1 MRTPEMTQ
9 AERELDGRIEYALRV
24 AGRVREQVAS
34 FERKVAE
41 QTPPSD
47 EDVARVKA
55 FVLGQPPTAEWQPI
69 LTRIDRGELTG
80 REVVDGLATGRVD
93 RTVAA
98 AFESLPMTMPENLAE
113 LAPETPPVA
122 EKPARAPA
130 NEDEFFENPLRLRR
144 R

>member
-1 MRTPEMTQ
+1 MQTPEMTQ

-34 FERKVAE
+34 FERKVAD
-41 QTPPSD
+41 QPAPTD
-47 EDVARVKA
+47 EDVARIKD
-55 FVLGQPPTAEWQPI
+55 FVLTEPTAQWQPI
-69 LTRIDRGELTG
+69 LTRIDRGELTW
-80 REVVDGLATGRVD
+80 REVVDGLATGNAD
-93 RTVAA
+93 RMVAA
-98 AFESLPMTMPENLAE
+98 AFESLPMTTPENLAE

-122 EKPARAPA
+122 EKPAV

>member
-1 MRTPEMTQ
+1 MQTPEMTQ

-41 QTPPSD
+41 QAPPTD
-47 EDVARVKA
+47 EDVARIKA
-55 FVLGQPPTAEWQPI
+55 FVLAQPPTAQWQPI
-69 LTRIDRGELTG
+69 LTRIGRGELTW
-80 REVVDGLATGRVD
+80 REVVDGLATGNAD
-93 RTVAA
+93 RTLAA
-98 AFESLPMTMPENLAE
+98 AFESLPMTTPENLAE
-113 LAPETPPVA
+113 LAPETPPAA
-122 EKPARAPA
+122 EKPACPQA

>member
-41 QTPPSD
+41 QAPPSD
-47 EDVARVKA
+47 EDVARVRD
-55 FVLGQPPTAEWQPI
+55 FVLGQAPTEQWQPI
-69 LTRIDRGELTG
+69 LTRIDRGELTW
-80 REVVDGLATGRVD
+80 REVVDGLATGNVD

-98 AFESLPMTMPENLAE
+98 AFESLPTTTPENLPE
-113 LAPETPPVA
+113 LAPETPPVT

>member
-24 AGRVREQVAS
+24 AGRVREQMAT

-41 QTPPSD
+41 QPPPSD
-47 EDVARVKA
+47 EDVERIKT
-55 FVLGQPPTAEWQPI
+55 FVLDQPPTEQWQPI
-69 LTRIDRGELTG
+69 LTRITRGELTW
-80 REVVDGLATGRVD
+80 REVVDGLATGNAD
-93 RTVAA
+93 RTLAT
-98 AFESLPMTMPENLAE
+98 AFESLPMTTPDNLAE
-113 LAPETPPVA
+113 LAPETPKPRRPPV
-122 EKPARAPA
+122 